1 MNKLFIS
8 TLCGAIFF
16 SPCSYSAI
24 AIDRTRAIFLE
35 GENSISLKIHNYSE
49 NAPYLVQAWVDDGNA
64 QKDRYFTA
72 IPPIQRVNE
81 NSDTKFRVVDI
92 NSQSL
97 PNDRE
102 SVQYL
107 SIREIP
113 PKSSNENVLQ
123 ISTQSRIKL
132 FYRPK
137 SISSLM
143 TDNYSP
149 LNELTVYFSEQKMLL
164 EDNSPFH
171 ITISSIEDENKII
184 YDKALMIKPFENISI
199 DIEKTIDSKKTLFI
213 TYIDDWGGKRK
224 ETFSC
229 NWGKCKIVQ

>member
-1 MNKLFIS
+1 MNKLFFS
-8 TLCGAIFF
+8 SLCSAIFF
-16 SPCSYSAI
+16 APYSYSAI

-35 GENSISLKIHNYSE
+35 GEKSISLKVHNYSE
-49 NAPYLVQAWVDDGNA
+49 NAPYLVQAWVDDA
-64 QKDRYFTA
+64 DSQKDRYFTA

-149 LNELTVYFSEQKMLL
+149 LNDLTVYFNEKKMLL
-164 EDNSPFH
+164 ENNSPFH
-171 ITISSIEDENKII
+171 ITISSVEDEKQII
-184 YDKALMIKPFENISI
+184 YDKALMVKPFENDYI
-199 DIEKTIDSKKTLFI
+199 DIEKTINNKNTVFI

-224 ETFSC
+224 QTFSC